1 MVAFLPVILQ
11 AGNGQG
17 GGSIFAFL
25 PFILIFVIIYF
36 LMIRPQSRKQKET
49 KAMIASLQKGDKV
62 ITIGGIIGSIA
73 GLRENDGIIILKAAD
88 NVKLEITK
96 TAVVKK
102 IEPKKI
108 EPKKIEPKK
117 S

>member
-1 MVAFLPVILQ
+1 MVAFLPVVLQ

-17 GGSIFAFL
+17 GSSFFAFL

-49 KAMIASLQKGDKV
+49 KLMIESLAKGDKV
-62 ITIGGIIGSIA
+62 ITIGGLIGSIV
-73 GLRENDGIIILKAAD
+73 GFRDNDGIVILKVAD
-88 NVKLEITK
+88 NVKLEVTK
-96 TAVVKK
+96 TAVAKK
-102 IEPKKI
+102 IEPKSA
-108 EPKKIEPKK
+108 ESKK